1 MNKNR
6 RIGNT
11 IPSGKKWLQKGFC
24 NIAFS
29 LQKGCIATTEGNLFA
44 MTMQHFK
51 NVALQPHRKTLLQCC
66 TFIATR
72 LHGNLAIYSLIR
84 PCIKLAKHL
93 PGNVATCSPGNV
105 AYRLQKG
112 SLDMLPYT
120 HRCDLALNLQSTCLA
135 MLQYALP
142 GTLG

>member
-1 MNKNR
+1 MDLY
-6 RIGNT
+6 T
-11 IPSGKKWLQKGFC
+11 TPYLPCIPLVELYSTPDKPYACEDDVQCTPLIMSQWEKRLQKGFC

-93 PGNVATCSPGNV
+93 PGNVATCSPENV
-105 AYRLQKG
+105 A
-112 SLDMLPYT
+112 
-120 HRCDLALNLQSTCLA
+120 
-135 MLQYALP
+135 
-142 GTLG
+142 